1 MAAAVEAQLDAV
13 MGKAFSLE
21 TFSYTCVDEQ
31 IDGSL
36 LQQARADTLFDVFP
50 GSRFENDGFDPL
62 QVEQVGEHQ
71 ARRTCPYNAD
81 LRAHV
86 FPFALMM
93 SPKLR
98 AV

>member
-21 TFSYTCVDEQ
+21 TFSHTCVDEQ

-71 ARRTCPYNAD
+71 ARRTCSYNAD